1 MVLKSA
7 KQSCCYDGKN
17 DKSSRLQIFFKV
29 GVLKIF
35 ANFTGKHL
43 CWSLASLLKKTP
55 TQVFSCEIYKN
66 FKNNFFYRTPL
77 VAVIKRSISL
87 RKKGLSATL
96 VKNLTHF
103 FIAPSSFKAVF
114 FKIRPALNLKQES
127 SFCKL

>member
-7 KQSCCYDGKN
+7 KQSCCYDGKK

-43 CWSLASLLKKTP
+43 CWSLASLLKKTS
-55 TQVFSCEIYKN
+55 TQVFSCETYKN
-66 FKNNFFYRTPL
+66 FKNTFFTEHLWWLLLKGAYLLEKKDYLPL
-77 VAVIKRSISL
+77 LL
-87 RKKGLSATL
+87 RILHTFLLHHLPLKQY
-96 VKNLTHF
+96 
-103 FIAPSSFKAVF
+103 F

-127 SFCKL
+127 SFCKF